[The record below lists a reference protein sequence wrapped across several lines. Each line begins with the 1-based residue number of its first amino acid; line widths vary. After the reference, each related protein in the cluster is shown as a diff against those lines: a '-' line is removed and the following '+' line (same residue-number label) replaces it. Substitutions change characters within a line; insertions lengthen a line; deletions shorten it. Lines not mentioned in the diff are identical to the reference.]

1 MFQKYE
7 IIMND
12 VYINILKVISS
23 MPKNTNFF
31 SEQAKI
37 VLAKKII
44 KEIEQNFVIKRRK
57 NDWQKTI

>member
-12 VYINILKVISS
+12 VYINILKAISS